1 MWKLEDIAK
10 ECGVKKDA
18 ILAFIKYRI
27 EYNMPVPQ
35 PEPYQKSKYVY
46 SEESAKDIIN
56 LFKNKKYGEM
66 SDYNYKHR
74 YGKAFRE
81 KYKRDKNKQN

>member
-1 MWKLEDIAK
+1 MYTLEDIAK
-10 ECGVKKDA
+10 QCNVKKDA
-18 ILAFIKYRI
+18 ILEFIKYRI
-27 EYNMPVPQ
+27 ESGMEVPQ

-46 SEESAKDIIN
+46 NKENADKIVD

-66 SDYNYKHR
+66 SDYHYKHR

-81 KYKRDKNKQN
+81 KYKRDKKKSE